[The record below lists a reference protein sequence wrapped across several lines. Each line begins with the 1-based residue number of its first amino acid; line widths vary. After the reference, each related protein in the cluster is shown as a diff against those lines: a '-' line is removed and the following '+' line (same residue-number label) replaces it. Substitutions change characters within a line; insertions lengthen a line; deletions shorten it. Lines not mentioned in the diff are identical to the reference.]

1 MSVFATTPVDRMDR
15 PYSRRW
21 WALGVLCLSL
31 LIIVMANTSLIVAAP
46 DMTRDLGLS
55 SRDLQ
60 WVIDAYTVPYAA
72 LMLVLG
78 AIGDKYSRRGA
89 LITGLVVFA
98 AGSIA
103 GSLVHSTSGV
113 IIARAVMGLGAAV
126 IMPATLSLLVASFPR
141 SERAKA
147 ITAWTATSGLAIAL
161 GPLLAGWLLESHAWG
176 STFLINVP
184 VALIA
189 VVAALFVVPPSKAH
203 DYGRLD
209 LVGGALSIATLGSL
223 VYAIIEGPHFGWGAG
238 PVAALVV
245 FVVGLASFIAWELR
259 HPRPIFDLR
268 KFGERVFSG
277 SMLAVL
283 LFFLGTFGA
292 IYFLTQ
298 HLQFVLGYSPLETGV
313 RLLPLAGAVC
323 LGAIATGQLTPRLGM
338 RVTVTTG
345 MALGT
350 IGVLLMTRVS
360 DGSGYGDFLAPL
372 LLLGVAI
379 GLSVSPCTE
388 AIMGSFPE
396 NELGAGGGV
405 NDTAVELGGALGIA
419 ILGSVLATS
428 YESELTKA
436 VDGKLPPAAMD
447 VAKDSIGGA
456 LAAADQVGRVA
467 GPQQAHA
474 LVQAADHAFTQAVAH
489 TSLVGGIV
497 LAVGTI
503 LVGLI
508 LPNRTRTQAARADVT
523 DASVDAPEREKE
535 SVG

>member
-15 PYSRRW
+15 PYPRRW

-98 AGSIA
+98 AGSVA
-103 GSLVHSTSGV
+103 GSLVHSTAGV
-113 IIARAVMGLGAAV
+113 IVARAIMGTGAAV
-126 IMPATLSLLVASFPR
+126 IMPATLSLLVATFPR
-141 SERAKA
+141 GERAKA
-147 ITAWTATSGLAIAL
+147 ITAWTATSGLAIAV
-161 GPLLAGWLLESHAWG
+161 GPLVAGWLLERHAWG

-189 VVAALFVVPPSKAH
+189 LVAK
-203 DYGRLD
+203 LD
-209 LVGGALSIATLGSL
+209 LIGGALSIATLGSL
-223 VYAIIEGPHFGWGAG
+223 VYAIIEGPHFGWGGG
-238 PVAALVV
+238 PVVALVV
-245 FVVGLASFIAWELR
+245 FGVGLGSFIAWELR
-259 HPRPIFDLR
+259 HPRPIFNLR

-298 HLQFVLGYSPLETGV
+298 HLQFVLGYGPLETGV

-323 LGAIATGQLTPRLGM
+323 VGAITTGKLTPLLGM
-338 RVTVTTG
+338 RVTVTAG

-350 IGVLLMTRVS
+350 IGILLMTRVA

-372 LLLGVAI
+372 ILLGVAI

-428 YESELTKA
+428 YESELTKSVGGA
-436 VDGKLPPAAMD
+436 LPGPAMD

-456 LAAADQVGRVA
+456 LAAAEQVGHAA
-467 GPQQAHA
+467 GPQQAQA
-474 LVQAADHAFTQAVAH
+474 LIQAADHAFTQAVAH

-497 LAVGTI
+497 LAIGTV
-503 LVGLI
+503 LVAVI
-508 LPNRTRTQAARADVT
+508 LPNRATTQEAGTTQAPSAKAPDRAK
-523 DASVDAPEREKE
+523 ER
-535 SVG
+535 VG